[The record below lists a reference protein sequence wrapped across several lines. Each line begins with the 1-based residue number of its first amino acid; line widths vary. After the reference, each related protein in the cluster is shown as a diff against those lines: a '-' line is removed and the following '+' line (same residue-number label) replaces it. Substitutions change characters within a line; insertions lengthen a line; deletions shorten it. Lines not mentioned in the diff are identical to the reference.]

1 MLTRAEIRRS
11 PGRFAAITA
20 ALALI
25 TFLVLMLSAL
35 ADGLFY
41 GATGAMRTTTAN
53 AWAFN
58 GETPG
63 SLIRSQL
70 PMADAEKFRA
80 VPGVEAAS
88 AVGLL
93 LAAGSGPEGLVD
105 LAVFGVGFGGGF
117 GGGPGGAGLPRE
129 LAAGR
134 LPAPGED
141 GTAAVDEK
149 LGAVGV
155 TIGSEITVGGV
166 AVKVVGLTIDST
178 YQLQPSVWTTIPT
191 WERMRSS
198 VRPETRGLVGQVNAV
213 ALTLAGGADPVDV
226 AGQVPG
232 TTVLTAEE
240 AALAIPGVT
249 QQKSSLSAI
258 IYAAL
263 LVAVLVVA
271 LFFAL
276 LVLEKR
282 ELFAALKAIGTSTGR
297 LAVGVVT
304 QAFIASVAGVVVGS
318 VVARLLGNLLPAEI
332 PALFRTDTLIEV
344 AVFVVVAGVAGALL
358 SLRRISR
365 IDPATALGGA
375 N

>member
-41 GATGAMRTTTAN
+41 GATGALRATTAN

-70 PMADAEKFRA
+70 PVDDAEKFRA

-93 LAAGSGPEGLVD
+93 LAAGDCPAGLVD
-105 LAVFGVGFGGGF
+105 LAVFGVGFGGDAGD
-117 GGGPGGAGLPRE
+117 AGLPRE

-141 GTAAVDEK
+141 DLAAVDEK
-149 LGAVGV
+149 LATAGV

-166 AVKVVGLTIDST
+166 AVKVVGLTVDST
-178 YQLQPSVWTTIPT
+178 YQLQPSVWTTIST
-191 WERMRSS
+191 WERMRSA
-198 VRPETRGLVGQVNAV
+198 VRPETRGLMGQVNAV
-213 ALTLAGGADPVDV
+213 ALKLAPGANPVNV

-232 TTVLTAEE
+232 TKVLTAEE

-304 QAFIASVAGVVVGS
+304 QAFIASLAGVVTGS
-318 VVARLLGNLLPAEI
+318 IVARLVGNLLPAEI

-344 AVFVVVAGVAGALL
+344 AVFVVVASVAGALL
-358 SLRRISR
+358 SLRRIAR
-365 IDPATALGGA
+365 IDPATALGGV